1 MRFSVNRAS
10 NRASMI
16 SLAKKVAKK
25 LPNVLIRAM

>member
-1 MRFSVNRAS
+1 MRFSV